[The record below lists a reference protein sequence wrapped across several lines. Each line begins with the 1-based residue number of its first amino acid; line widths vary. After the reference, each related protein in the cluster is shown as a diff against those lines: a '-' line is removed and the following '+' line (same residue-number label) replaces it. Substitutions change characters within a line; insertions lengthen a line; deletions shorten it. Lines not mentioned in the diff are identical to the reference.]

1 MIKRKKILSDKGVE
15 NLISTISNCNTI
27 NVPANDSHMWSFFYK
42 PEDKP
47 ENSLERYLS
56 LFPSIFDIKE
66 KIYGYE
72 WWYRSLPEDQ
82 KSKPFHF
89 DCDEELRVNK
99 GFYKSPLLTTIT
111 YLTDDGAPTIVNNIQ
126 VENNNVSSEYNKI
139 SLCPP
144 KTGYIASFPAKN
156 AHGVVVPE
164 NPTNNRKALIV
175 NVWTDC
181 LNGELF
187 RYNVKD
193 DLIIETLNNDWEM
206 PPETTLE
213 NYPKEWCEIDNY
225 SFRQPFDLPQ
235 DQYVTFNTDN
245 ELVEYEK

>member
-47 ENSLERYLS
+47 ANSLERYLS

-89 DCDEELRVNK
+89 LDMIFC
-99 GFYKSPLLTTIT
+99 
-111 YLTDDGAPTIVNNIQ
+111 
-126 VENNNVSSEYNKI
+126 
-139 SLCPP
+139 
-144 KTGYIASFPAKN
+144 
-156 AHGVVVPE
+156 
-164 NPTNNRKALIV
+164 
-175 NVWTDC
+175 
-181 LNGELF
+181 
-187 RYNVKD
+187 
-193 DLIIETLNNDWEM
+193 
-206 PPETTLE
+206 
-213 NYPKEWCEIDNY
+213 
-225 SFRQPFDLPQ
+225 
-235 DQYVTFNTDN
+235 
-245 ELVEYEK
+245 